1 MKFLK
6 PINSYAGDETEDDPI
21 AGVAQL
27 FDISIAFIVAIIAA
41 MFTLLSSQDLLS
53 KDSDWT
59 LTRKDKNGNI
69 EMIEK
74 KDNQVVKRK
83 MSGNN
88 MSGNG
93 VRLGTAYQLENGQV
107 IYVADSTSTKK

>member
-6 PINSYAGDETEDDPI
+6 RVRNYTGNETEDDPI
-21 AGVAQL
+21 SGVAQL

-41 MFTLLSSQDLLS
+41 MFTLLSSQDMLS
-53 KDSDWT
+53 KDSEWT
-59 LTRKDKNGNI
+59 LTKKDKNGNI

-74 KDNQVVKRK
+74 KNNQVVKRK
-83 MSGNN
+83 VSSKN

-93 VRLGTAYQLENGQV
+93 VRLGTAYQLADGQV
-107 IYVADSTSTKK
+107 IYVADTTLKK